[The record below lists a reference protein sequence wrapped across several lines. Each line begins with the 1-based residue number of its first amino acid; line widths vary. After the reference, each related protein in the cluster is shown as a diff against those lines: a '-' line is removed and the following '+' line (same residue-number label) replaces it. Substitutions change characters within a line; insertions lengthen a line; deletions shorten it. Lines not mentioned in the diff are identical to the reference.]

1 MLSNFQH
8 NLQELY
14 QRWSGRSAEKILP
27 FPAHGSNRQYYRILG
42 SGGGVIGVFNP
53 DRREN
58 VAFLTLSAHFKR
70 HGLPVPEIY
79 ISDLDRHVY
88 LEQDLGDE
96 TLFSRVTAVRTTEGF
111 SASLTDLYKR
121 VLDILP
127 RLQITASRDLD
138 YTVCYPRDR
147 FDEQSIRWDLNYFKY
162 YFLKLAQV
170 RFDEQAL
177 EQDFTRFVDLLL
189 QADRE
194 YFLYRDFQSR
204 NIMLLEDRLYFIDY
218 QGGRRGALQYD
229 VASLLL
235 DAKADMPWPIR
246 DELLEYYMRAAA
258 KLIPLE
264 HEVFVRHY
272 YGYALIRIMQ
282 AFGAYGLRGLYE
294 GKSHFLRS
302 IPYALRNLEGLFAR
316 APWLTELPM
325 LADAFRQLVESAPLQ
340 ELGQET
346 GPGLTV
352 HIQSFSYK
360 GGIPRDRIGHG
371 GGFVFDCR
379 ALPNPGRFPEYA
391 DRTGR
396 DADVIQFLEK
406 DPAVQEFLS
415 QTRSLVV
422 QAVDHHHRRGFTDL
436 TVGFGC
442 TGGQHRSV
450 FCAEQLAAHLGTVE
464 DIHIEVQHRELER
477 IL

>member
-1 MLSNFQH
+1 MLLKVQH
-8 NLQELY
+8 GLQELY
-14 QRWSGRSAEKILP
+14 QRWSGQTAERILP
-27 FPAHGSNRQYYRILG
+27 VSAHGSNRQYYRIAG

-58 VAFLTLSAHFKR
+58 IAFLTLSAHFKQ

-79 ISDLDRHVY
+79 VSDLDRHVY

-96 TLFSRVTAVRTTEGF
+96 TLFSLVTAIRKTEGF
-111 SASLTDLYKR
+111 SGRLTHLYKR
-121 VLDILP
+121 VLEILP
-127 RLQITASRDLD
+127 HFQITAGRDLD
-138 YTVCYPRDR
+138 YTVCYPRER

-177 EQDFTRFVDLLL
+177 ENDFTRFVDFLLR
-189 QADRE
+189 ADRE

-204 NIMLLEDRLYFIDY
+204 NIMLFEDQPYFIDY

-235 DAKADMPWPIR
+235 DAKAGMPWLTR
-246 DELLEYYMRAAA
+246 DELLEHYMEAAS

-264 HEVFVRHY
+264 REAFVRHY
-272 YGYALIRIMQ
+272 YGYALIRAMQ

-302 IPYALRNLEGLFAR
+302 IPYALHNLEGLVAR
-316 APWLTELPM
+316 APWLAQLPM
-325 LADAFRQLVESAPLQ
+325 LADAFQQLVESVPLRT
-340 ELGQET
+340 LGQET
-346 GPGLTV
+346 GPELTV

-379 ALPNPGRFPEYA
+379 ALPNPGRFSEYS

-396 DADVIQFLEK
+396 DADVVQFLEK
-406 DPAVQEFLS
+406 EPAVQEFLHR
-415 QTRSLVV
+415 TTGLVV
-422 QAVDHHHRRGFTDL
+422 QAVDHHRRRGFTDL
-436 TVGFGC
+436 TVAFGC

-450 FCAEQLAAHLGTVE
+450 FCAERLAAHLACVK
-464 DIHIEVQHRELER
+464 DIHIDLQHRELEPM
-477 IL
+477 I

>member
-1 MLSNFQH
+1 MLSN
-8 NLQELY
+8 LQLDLRELY
-14 QRWSGRSAEKILP
+14 QRWSGQSAEKILP
-27 FPAHGSNRQYYRILG
+27 FPAHGSNRQYYRLLG
-42 SGGGVIGVFNP
+42 SGGKAIGVFNP

-58 VAFLTLSAHFKR
+58 IAFLTLSMHFKR

-79 ISDLDRHVY
+79 VSDLDRHVY

-96 TLFSRVTAVRTTEGF
+96 TLFSLVTAIRPKEGF
-111 SASLTDLYKR
+111 SGRLTDLYKQ

-127 RLQITASRDLD
+127 HLQITAGRDLD
-138 YTVCYPRDR
+138 YTVCYPRER

-170 RFDEQAL
+170 RFDEQVL
-177 EQDFTRFVDLLL
+177 EQDFACFVDLLL
-189 QADRE
+189 QANRE

-204 NIMLLEDRLYFIDY
+204 NIMLLEDQLYFIDY

-235 DAKADMPWPIR
+235 DAKADIPWPVR
-246 DELLEYYMRAAA
+246 DELLEYYLEAAGR
-258 KLIPLE
+258 LIPLDRE
-264 HEVFVRHY
+264 LFVRHY
-272 YGYALIRIMQ
+272 YGYALIRMMQ

-316 APWLTELPM
+316 APWLGELPM
-325 LADAFRQLVESAPLQ
+325 LADAFRQLVESAALR

-346 GPGLTV
+346 GPALTV

-360 GGIPRDRIGHG
+360 GGIPRDKIGHG

-396 DADVIQFLEK
+396 DISVIHFLER
-406 DPAVQEFLS
+406 DSVVQEFLEK
-415 QTRSLVV
+415 TTDLIL
-422 QAVDHHHRRGFTDL
+422 QAVEHHRRRGFTDL
-436 TVGFGC
+436 TVAFGC

-450 FCAEQLAAHLGTVE
+450 FCAERLAMRLSAVE
-464 DIHIEVQHRELER
+464 GIHINLQHRELER
-477 IL
+477 VL

>member
-1 MLSNFQH
+1 MPSNLQH
-8 NLQELY
+8 DLQELY
-14 QRWSGRSAEKILP
+14 QRWSGQPVQKILS
-27 FPAHGSNRQYYRILG
+27 FPAHGSSRQYYRILG
-42 SGGGVIGVFNP
+42 GGGKAIGAFNR

-58 VAFLTLSAHFKR
+58 IAFLTLSTHFKR

-79 ISDLDRHVY
+79 ISDLDRHIY

-96 TLFSRVTAVRTTEGF
+96 TLFSLVTAIRETEGF
-111 SASLTDLYKR
+111 SGRLNHLYKR
-121 VLDILP
+121 VLEILP
-127 RLQITASRDLD
+127 HFQITAGRDLD
-138 YTVCYPRDR
+138 YSICYPRER

-177 EQDFTRFVDLLL
+177 ENDFSWFVEFLLE
-189 QADRE
+189 ADSE

-204 NIMLLEDRLYFIDY
+204 NIMLLEDQPYFIDY
-218 QGGRRGALQYD
+218 QGGRQGALQYD

-235 DAKADMPWPIR
+235 DAKAGMPWPTR
-246 DELLEYYMRAAA
+246 DELLEYYMDAAS
-258 KLIPLE
+258 KLIPLQRE
-264 HEVFVRHY
+264 AFVRHY
-272 YGYALIRIMQ
+272 YGYALIRAMQ

-302 IPYALRNLEGLFAR
+302 IPYALDNLEGLVLR
-316 APWLTELPM
+316 APWLAELPM
-325 LADAFRQLVESAPLQ
+325 LADALRQLVESVPLRT
-340 ELGQET
+340 LGREA
-346 GPGLTV
+346 GPELTV

-396 DADVIQFLEK
+396 DADVIHFLEK
-406 DPAVQEFLS
+406 DPAVQEFLGR
-415 QTRSLVV
+415 TTDLVV
-422 QAVDHHHRRGFTDL
+422 QTVDHHRKRGFTDL
-436 TVGFGC
+436 TVAFGC

-450 FCAEQLAAHLGTVE
+450 FFAERLAARLGTVK
-464 DIHIEVQHRELER
+464 DIQIDLQHRELER